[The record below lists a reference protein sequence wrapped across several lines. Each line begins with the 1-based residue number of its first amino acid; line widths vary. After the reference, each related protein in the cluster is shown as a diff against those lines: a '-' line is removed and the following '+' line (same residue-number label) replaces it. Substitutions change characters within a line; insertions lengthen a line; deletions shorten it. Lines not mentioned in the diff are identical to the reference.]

1 MKIPKIALT
10 TLPNNPTDE
19 IVLLPAA
26 SPIVGD
32 EVPDP
37 VLVLAASLAG
47 TTMVLTMVDSGINEV
62 TDPEVKVEK
71 LVEVVMILLD
81 PVGTETDE
89 LTVAPVGMLVTE
101 VVDLNLVSIPFSMA
115 FYIEKK
121 GRTNPVD
128 LGVGVEGAII
138 GELLLE
144 TTPIL
149 LLVVVV
155 LV

>member
-121 GRTNPVD
+121 KEEQT
-128 LGVGVEGAII
+128 L
-138 GELLLE
+138 
-144 TTPIL
+144 
-149 LLVVVV
+149 
-155 LV
+155 